1 MTLFQVA
8 ALFLTLVA
16 AVGWVNARWLRLPSA
31 VAMLGAGL
39 IAAGVLQLLRSAAP
53 RADQVQDAIRVVSGI
68 DFPRTVVG
76 YMLAFL
82 LFAGAMQVD
91 LGELKRRQLAV
102 WTLATGGVAASTLLV
117 GGGVWGVARL
127 LGVDLPLVWALVF
140 GALISPT
147 DPVAVLSTVRGDA
160 LSGRLKAVLQ
170 GEALF
175 NDGVGIVVFLA
186 LLAAATG
193 GSAHAGAAALHVIV
207 EAGGGLLFGL
217 AAGFVAIRAMKAIDD
232 YVVEVSVSLALA
244 TGVYAAAQALHL
256 SGPIAVVAAGL
267 LTGDT
272 GARAAMSDLT
282 QRYVRGFWTL
292 VDEILNALLFFLLGL
307 ELVVLPLEGRSAG
320 LWLIAVPLV
329 LAVRLAIVLPWGAYF
344 HFREEER
351 GPSLILAWGG
361 LHGALSLALAM
372 SIPPSP
378 YKPLLLSLTYAVVIF
393 SIGVQGLSFNGLVKG
408 LERLPGH
415 RRRGGRPPATP

>member
-8 ALFLTLVA
+8 AVFLTLVA
-16 AVGWVNARWLRLPSA
+16 AAGWVNARWLRLPSA

-39 IAAGVLQLLRSAAP
+39 IAAGALQLLERVAPGAAEV
-53 RADQVQDAIRVVSGI
+53 RKAVGVVSHV
-68 DFPRTVVG
+68 DFPETVVG

-82 LFAGAMQVD
+82 LFAGAMHVD
-91 LGELKRRQLAV
+91 LGELKRRRLLV
-102 WTLATGGVAASTLLV
+102 WSLATGGVAISTALV
-117 GGGVWGVARL
+117 GGGIWAAARL
-127 LGVDLPLVWALVF
+127 LGVDLPLIWALVF

-160 LSGRLKAVLQ
+160 LSARLKAVLQ

-186 LLAAATG
+186 LLTFAVG
-193 GSAHAGAAALHVIV
+193 GAASPGAAVLSVAV
-207 EAGGGLLFGL
+207 KAGGGLLFGL
-217 AAGFVAIRAMKAIDD
+217 ATSFVAIRAMKAIDD
-232 YVVEVSVSLALA
+232 YAVEVAVSLALA
-244 TGVYAAAQALHL
+244 ATTYAAAEALRL
-256 SGPIAVVAAGL
+256 SGPIAVVTAGL
-267 LTGDT
+267 MTGDT
-272 GARAAMSDLT
+272 GMRTAMSDLT

-307 ELVVLPLEGRSAG
+307 ELLVLPLQGWGAS
-320 LWLIAVPLV
+320 LWIAAIPLV
-329 LAVRLAIVLPWGAYF
+329 LAARFATVLPWGAYLHF
-344 HFREEER
+344 HEEER

-372 SIPPSP
+372 SIPPGP

-393 SIGVQGLSFNGLVKG
+393 SIGVQGLTFNRLVAALG
-408 LERLPGH
+408 RLPHHH
-415 RRRGGRPPATP
+415 RRARRTPAR

>member
-1 MTLFQVA
+1 MSLFQVA
-8 ALFLTLVA
+8 ALFLTVVA
-16 AVGWVNARWLRLPSA
+16 AVGWINTRFLRLPPA

-39 IAAGVLQLLRSAAP
+39 LAAGALHALRLAAPQAAGVQGAVGL
-53 RADQVQDAIRVVSGI
+53 VSRL
-68 DFPRTVVG
+68 DFPEAVVG

-91 LGELKRRQLAV
+91 LGELRRRRLAV
-102 WTLATGGVAASTLLV
+102 WSLATGGVAASTALV
-117 GGGVWGVARL
+117 GGGVWLAARL
-127 LGVDLPLVWALVF
+127 LGVELPMIWALVF

-147 DPVAVLSTVRGDA
+147 DPVAVLATVRGDSI
-160 LSGRLKAVLQ
+160 SGRLKAVMQ

-186 LLAAATG
+186 LLAIATG
-193 GSAHAGAAALHVIV
+193 GTASAGAAALQVAV
-207 EAGGGLLFGL
+207 KAGGGLAFGL
-217 AAGFVAIRAMKAIDD
+217 VAGFVAIRALKAIDD
-232 YVVEVSVSLALA
+232 YAVEVLVSLALA
-244 TGVYAAAQALHL
+244 AGTYAAAQALDL

-272 GARAAMSDLT
+272 GMRTAMSDLT

-307 ELVVLPLEGRSAG
+307 EVLVLPLDLRHGG
-320 LWLIAVPLV
+320 LWLAAIPLV
-329 LAVRLAIVLPWGAYF
+329 LLVRFATVLPWGAYF

-351 GPSLILAWGG
+351 APSLILAWGG

-372 SIPPSP
+372 TIPAGP
-378 YKPLLLSLTYAVVIF
+378 YKATILSLTYAVVVF
-393 SIGVQGLSFNGLVKG
+393 SIGVQGLTFNRVVEALT
-408 LERLPGH
+408 
-415 RRRGGRPPATP
+415 RRRPAKASA